1 MKNFIIIAGLGLGLM
16 ASTANAAVSVG
27 VGISAPVYAQYA
39 EPVPVQPYCRPVR
52 QDVLIGNR
60 IRSTYYTACLQPN
73 GVWAPINQPAYL
85 APVPGATV
93 AYVQPEPV
101 IEGGVIIGIPGWYHG
116 HYWNGRHWGRDH
128 EWREH
133 EHERERR

>member
-1 MKNFIIIAGLGLGLM
+1 MKKFIIIAGLGLGLM
-16 ASTANAAVSVG
+16 ASAANAGVSVG
-27 VGISAPVYAQYA
+27 VGISAPGPVYAA
-39 EPVPVQPYCRPVR
+39 PAPVVVQQPYCRPVR

-73 GVWAPINQPAYL
+73 GVWAPVNQPTYL

-101 IEGGVIIGIPGWYHG
+101 IEGGVIIGVPGWYHG
-116 HYWNGRHWGRDH
+116 RYWDGHHWGRGH
-128 EWREH
+128 EG
-133 EHERERR
+133 ERR